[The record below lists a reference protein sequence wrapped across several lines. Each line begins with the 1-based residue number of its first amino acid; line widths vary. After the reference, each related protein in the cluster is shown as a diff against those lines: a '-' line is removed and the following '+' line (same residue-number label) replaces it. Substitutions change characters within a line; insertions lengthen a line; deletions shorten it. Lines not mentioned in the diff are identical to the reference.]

1 MKHSVYI
8 FLFLLLIAG
17 CSRDE
22 ADTQILAR
30 IGDDVITAEEFVL
43 NYEFGHGHLRTG
55 DNPKREYLQFLI
67 NESVLA
73 QEAAAKQLDTLPAIQ
88 HALHMLREELLIERV
103 FEEKVLNQIDV
114 SEEEIRG
121 EINRDAVSFQ
131 FRLLPVN
138 TEAEGQRLRTVML
151 ASSFEE
157 VMEAQLDA
165 IPELRQ
171 VEGELTSP
179 FVNADELDAEILG
192 IIQNLPLQEPSE
204 PQFYRGAWYLFEVM
218 NIRRQRLAEEDYQQK
233 SPSYHKIIFNRKA
246 MTQGTAFVAQLM
258 QPLDVKTKR
267 AGFEILNQALFAW
280 YKDNSPQRNLLH
292 YIEDQ
297 RLVTP
302 YTELLKENAQIPLVT
317 YKDVSWDMYDFLSH
331 FTPGRYVLRT
341 DDAQAFKAR
350 LADIVGL
357 VVRDKVLL
365 DIADQESLNDNPDYN
380 RTLAVWKNKWLF
392 QEYRNLLISENTG
405 AGNQYVTAHAER
417 LQNQY
422 SVDVNW
428 RMLDTLQ
435 TNVSAVNPTMTVHL
449 FKNNANKMPLPIAD
463 PNWKREK

>member
-1 MKHSVYI
+1 
-8 FLFLLLIAG
+8 
-17 CSRDE
+17 
-22 ADTQILAR
+22 
-30 IGDDVITAEEFVL
+30 
-43 NYEFGHGHLRTG
+43 
-55 DNPKREYLQFLI
+55 
-67 NESVLA
+67 
-73 QEAAAKQLDTLPAIQ
+73 
-88 HALHMLREELLIERV
+88 
-103 FEEKVLNQIDV
+103 
-114 SEEEIRG
+114 
-121 EINRDAVSFQ
+121 
-131 FRLLPVN
+131 
-138 TEAEGQRLRTVML
+138 
-151 ASSFEE
+151 
-157 VMEAQLDA
+157 
-165 IPELRQ
+165 
-171 VEGELTSP
+171 
-179 FVNADELDAEILG
+179 
-192 IIQNLPLQEPSE
+192 
-204 PQFYRGAWYLFEVM
+204 
-218 NIRRQRLAEEDYQQK
+218 
-233 SPSYHKIIFNRKA
+233 
-246 MTQGTAFVAQLM
+246 
-258 QPLDVKTKR
+258 R

-365 DIADQESLNDNPDYN
+365 EIADQESLNDNPDYN

-392 QEYRNLLISENTG
+392 QEYRNLLLAEQPNADSKLIAT
-405 AGNQYVTAHAER
+405 HAER
-417 LQNQY
+417 LKDQY
-422 SVDVNW
+422 KIDVNW

-463 PNWKREK
+463 PNWKRAD